1 MAVPPLFASL
11 RSYMT
16 TEPPSYTTTELQSY
30 SVTLLSNDCIRR
42 DSLISDDHFSYFPY
56 SSYSFPHSS
65 GQSFG
70 NLVYAPMYL
79 RAYRATELHS
89 YTPTELR
96 VHMQTV
102 DKKERPGRR
111 PLNSAGVLL

>member
-1 MAVPPLFASL
+1 MVAPPFFASL
-11 RSYMT
+11 RSYT
-16 TEPPSYTTTELQSY
+16 PTALPCYTTTELQNHSA
-30 SVTLLSNDCIRR
+30 TPLPQDCIRG
-42 DSLISDDHFSYFPY
+42 DSLIPDDYFSY

-70 NLVYAPMYL
+70 NLIYAPMYL
-79 RAYRATELHS
+79 RAYRTTELHS
-89 YTPTELR
+89 YTSTELG

-111 PLNSAGVLL
+111 PLISAGVPL